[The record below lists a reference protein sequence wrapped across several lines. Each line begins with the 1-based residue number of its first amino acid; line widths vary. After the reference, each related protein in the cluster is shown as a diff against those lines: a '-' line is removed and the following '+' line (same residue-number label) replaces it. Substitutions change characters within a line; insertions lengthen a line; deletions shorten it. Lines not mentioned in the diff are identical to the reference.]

1 MQLSPAQ
8 AQQQYTQLQGTVG
21 RMSEAGKNGYSE
33 RLERIELGIF
43 DVKTSLSKSVDK
55 LTDAIECLNVRIVE
69 EDKSVTGSIGKLSH
83 SLDSVTNRIDTLTMQ
98 LEANRK
104 WQEKAVPMRLVYM
117 IIFTVI
123 LAFAGGAGL
132 TYIKM
137 LLHIPM

>member
-1 MQLSPAQ
+1 MQLSPDQ
-8 AQQQYTQLQGTVG
+8 AQQPCTQRQDTGDKMT
-21 RMSEAGKNGYSE
+21 EAGHNGYSE

-55 LTDAIECLNVRIVE
+55 LTGAVESLNIRIID
-69 EDKSVTGSIGKLSH
+69 EDKSVSGAINKLTH
-83 SLDSVTNRIDTLTMQ
+83 SLEQVTNNIENLSNQ
-98 LEANRK
+98 LEINMS

>member
-1 MQLSPAQ
+1 M
-8 AQQQYTQLQGTVG
+8 T
-21 RMSEAGKNGYSE
+21 EAGRNGYSE

-55 LTDAIECLNVRIVE
+55 LTGAVESLNIRIID
-69 EDKSVTGSIGKLSH
+69 EDKSVSGAINKLTH
-83 SLDSVTNRIDTLTMQ
+83 SLEQVTNNIENLSNQ
-98 LEANRK
+98 LEINMS

-117 IIFTVI
+117 VIFTVI

>member
-1 MQLSPAQ
+1 MQLSPDQ
-8 AQQQYTQLQGTVG
+8 AQQQYTQRQDTGDKMT
-21 RMSEAGKNGYSE
+21 EAGHNGYSE

-55 LTDAIECLNVRIVE
+55 LTGAVESLNIRIID
-69 EDKSVTGSIGKLSH
+69 EDKSVSGAINKLTH
-83 SLDSVTNRIDTLTMQ
+83 SLEQVTNNIENLSNQ
-98 LEANRK
+98 LEINMS

>member
-1 MQLSPAQ
+1 
-8 AQQQYTQLQGTVG
+8 
-21 RMSEAGKNGYSE
+21 MSETAKNGYSE

-55 LTDAIECLNVRIVE
+55 LSDAVDNLNVRIID
-69 EDKSVTGSIGKLSH
+69 EDKSVSGAITRLAH
-83 SLDSVTNRIDTLTMQ
+83 SMDQITNKIETLTTQ
-98 LEANRK
+98 LEINMS